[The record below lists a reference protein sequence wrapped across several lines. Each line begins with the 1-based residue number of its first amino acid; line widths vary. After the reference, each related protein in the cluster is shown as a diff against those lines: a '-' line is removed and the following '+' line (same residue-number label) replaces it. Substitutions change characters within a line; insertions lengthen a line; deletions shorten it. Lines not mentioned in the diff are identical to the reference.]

1 MNSTKELSLSVDE
14 AVKYL
19 KENVKIHDNLEIS
32 YNRIFAEGE
41 ILNMDFSEYFEKPGF
56 KILMSLDET
65 HLDPTIEIDVLE
77 IQEDLI
83 EFKHKPQNDGEIVEV
98 TVV

>member
-1 MNSTKELSLSVDE
+1 MKKLELSVDE
-14 AVKYL
+14 AVNYL
-19 KENVKIHDNLEIS
+19 KENVKIHDNLEIA

-41 ILNMDFSEYFEKPGF
+41 VLNVDFSKYFGKPGF
-56 KILMSLDET
+56 KMLMSLDET
-65 HLDPTIEIDVLE
+65 HLNPTIEIDIYE

-83 EFKHKPQNDGEIVEV
+83 EFTQYPQDDGEVVDV

>member
-1 MNSTKELSLSVDE
+1 
-14 AVKYL
+14 
-19 KENVKIHDNLEIS
+19 
-32 YNRIFAEGE
+32 
-41 ILNMDFSEYFEKPGF
+41 MDFSEYFGKPGF
-56 KILMSLDET
+56 KMLMSLDET

-83 EFKHKPQNDGEIVEV
+83 EFNHKHQNDGEVVEV

>member
-1 MNSTKELSLSVDE
+1 MKELSLSVDE

-41 ILNMDFSEYFEKPGF
+41 VLNMDFSEYFEKPGF
-56 KILMSLDET
+56 KMLMSLDET

>member
-1 MNSTKELSLSVDE
+1 MKDLELTTKE
-14 AVKYL
+14 AVNYL
-19 KENVKIHDNLEIS
+19 KEHVKIHDRIEIS

-41 ILNMDFSEYFEKPGF
+41 VLNMDFSEYFGKPGF
-56 KILMSLDET
+56 KMLMSLDQT

-83 EFKHKPQNDGEIVEV
+83 EFNHKPQDGGEIVEV

>member
-1 MNSTKELSLSVDE
+1 MKQLSLSTED

-19 KENVKIHDNLEIS
+19 KENVKIHDTLEIA

-41 ILNMDFSEYFEKPGF
+41 ILNMDFSDYFGKPGF
-56 KILMSLDET
+56 KMLMSLDET